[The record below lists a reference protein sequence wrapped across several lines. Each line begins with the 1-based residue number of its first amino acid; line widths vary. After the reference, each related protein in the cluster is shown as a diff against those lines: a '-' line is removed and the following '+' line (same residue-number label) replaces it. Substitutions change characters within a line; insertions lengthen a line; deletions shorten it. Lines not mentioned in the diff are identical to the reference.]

1 MIELVRDLR
10 VINVLTKFENDP
22 WKIMDVRVLTVI
34 FHVRSWKM
42 RKKIAKIF
50 FCRLWKNPELI
61 LITMLS
67 PTFVPNLVTLAW
79 TRRSEND
86 DTPQPLD
93 QWTNSPFMGRQVG
106 NWSICHA
113 LWPKRKP
120 IVHPTFYPTHISF
133 IPSQTTFPF
142 LKYGYQKFDLENTR
156 SRSWVR
162 SKF

>member
-22 WKIMDVRVLTVI
+22 WKIMDVRVLTGI

-50 FCRLWKNPELI
+50 FGDYEKTRNL

-79 TRRSEND
+79 KMSSGMPKEAGSLNGPLCAYLMRQNLHDQTCPRS
-86 DTPQPLD
+86 
-93 QWTNSPFMGRQVG
+93 
-106 NWSICHA
+106 
-113 LWPKRKP
+113 
-120 IVHPTFYPTHISF
+120 
-133 IPSQTTFPF
+133 
-142 LKYGYQKFDLENTR
+142 
-156 SRSWVR
+156 
-162 SKF
+162 